1 MPRTGALLKPAR
13 ERFPNLAA
21 LADARISRGGGPVAL
36 GLKAEAGD
44 LLDEVDRLQHLVD
57 EGVENQMKA
66 EARRPDY
73 LARAVVAAVIVLLIA
88 WTLGVL
94 RLGQGMLQ

>member
-1 MPRTGALLKPAR
+1 MKPAR
-13 ERFPNLAA
+13 ERFPNLASVARGVIAGTEWSA
-21 LADARISRGGGPVAL
+21 LKTEAR
-36 GLKAEAGD
+36 D
-44 LLDEVDRLQHLVD
+44 LLDEVDRLHNVAD
-57 EGVENQMKA
+57 EAV

-73 LARAVVAAVIVLLIA
+73 LECAVVATVIVLLIA

>member
-1 MPRTGALLKPAR
+1 MKPAR
-13 ERFPNLAA
+13 ERFPNLASVARGVIAGTEWSA
-21 LADARISRGGGPVAL
+21 LKTEAR
-36 GLKAEAGD
+36 D
-44 LLDEVDRLQHLVD
+44 LLDEVDRLHNVAD
-57 EGVENQMKA
+57 EAVET
-66 EARRPDY
+66 RRPDY

>member
-1 MPRTGALLKPAR
+1 MTPAR

-21 LADARISRGGGPVAL
+21 LADARIHPGSPVAL
-36 GLKAEAGD
+36 GLKTEAAE
-44 LLDEVDRLQHLVD
+44 LLDEVDRLHHLVD

-66 EARRPDY
+66 ETRRPDY